1 MWRNDHPF
9 ESLNIQS
16 AEFLADYKDSKGR
29 TFKEYNLPK
38 RETLILVSGYNVEL
52 RAKIIDRWEFL
63 ERCQKKRLR
72 LRGRVSRYWIL
83 VN

>member
-1 MWRNDHPF
+1 MNLIQSIQNQTMSSRDIAKLTNKLHKNILSDIRNML

-38 RETLILVSGYNVEL
+38 QELMFLVL
-52 RAKIIDRWEFL
+52 AD
-63 ERCQKKRLR
+63 
-72 LRGRVSRYWIL
+72 
-83 VN
+83 